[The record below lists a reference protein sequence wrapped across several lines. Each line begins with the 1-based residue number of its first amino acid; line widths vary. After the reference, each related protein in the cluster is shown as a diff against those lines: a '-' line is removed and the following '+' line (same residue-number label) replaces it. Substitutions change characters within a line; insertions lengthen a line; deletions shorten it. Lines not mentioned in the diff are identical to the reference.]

1 MRLPSLPGLA
11 VMRRVAVVAIA
22 IAGGAGLSGWF
33 IAASYLFVAMA
44 GLSGMLERPWLAW
57 WLYATNTP
65 DGWTVALLAVS
76 ASLPLAFAAGITLAT
91 WRLTRGFYSSVRPL
105 YGASEWASDAD
116 QQSASIKQS
125 RSPF

>member
-1 MRLPSLPGLA
+1 
-11 VMRRVAVVAIA
+11 MRRAAVVAIGTA
-22 IAGGAGLSGWF
+22 VGAGLIGWSV
-33 IAASYLFVAMA
+33 AASYLFVAMA
-44 GLSGMLERPWLAW
+44 GLSGLLERPWLAW
-57 WLYATNTP
+57 WLYAANTP

-76 ASLPLAFAAGITLAT
+76 ASLPLAFAAA
-91 WRLTRGFYSSVRPL
+91 WRLTGGFYRSVRPL